1 MNTKFVKLLALSV
14 SCSLVAG
21 VPPGSRALQRGRRD
35 DDDDDGWDWDDDFWD
50 DDYDYDYYYGISVDD
65 GDRCAE
71 RDERCDDDTA
81 CCGSDSCFWLDGK
94 DYGECGK
101 KCPEN
106 DRFECYV
113 PECAERDERCDDD
126 TACCGSD
133 SCFWLDGKE
142 PCKDHGECHKNC
154 PNDDKFEC
162 YVPTCVERGEDC
174 SAGGGSYMPC
184 CDSRDSCFW
193 KDSDTAECRRECP
206 DNPSWDCYVAP
217 EPRPTPRPTPRPSAP
232 VAAADSAARRAAE
245 PHGAAHGAAERE
257 ADAPTHA
264 SADKAPVASTN
275 KTADAAARRAAG
287 PVRPRRCRPEAN
299 SPTLASADKASVAS
313 AHATPDTAARRAAG
327 SHAAA
332 HAEPDA
338 RPDASAHPTP
348 DASAHATP
356 DTAAQPRDA
365 DARRAAG
372 RGRNRATPTPVA
384 QPDEAESVDEE
395 EEEDIDEEE
404 EEDGDEE
411 EEEAEDEEEEEDG
424 DEGEVAEEPTRACPA
439 IREADACPEEVDIA
453 PCDAVGLVPGDF
465 CEGDGECGTD
475 RGLDN
480 CAEADMYVVAG
491 VGVDLVVVL
500 EGVTAEEFRKTFVA
514 ERFADAVAA
523 VLDVPPAAVGA
534 PVAATRRRLQEAAAR
549 SCRVDFVV
557 EVEEDRDVEADF
569 ARAVEAKALDDALE
583 DATPGDRARG
593 GAVAGTSRRRAA
605 AGRRGPPPRRS
616 PSSSAPPRPRPP
628 SRSPPRSLGAD
639 GARSAAT
646 PDLESAASEE
656 VKLDD
661 EPSPYSPR
669 LSWKTRKAR
678 LGRSFAWDDA
688 AGAGWVSWAR
698 DDALGLQFVRR
709 FDARGRLEL
718 VDARVGCA
726 VGAADAA
733 TRLDLEDSGSWPSR
747 GVAALRSTPRRC
759 GSLADGPRVA
769 RLRGRAR
776 LGAASPRCLRL
787 ATSAIFATHFGLF
800 KCAEGDALTYTVQD
814 DAAVA
819 AAVEGGA
826 RWLNFAGKLVGKALL
841 DGAHLDAHLN
851 RCLLKHVCGEPLSLV
866 DLGWLDET
874 LLKSLSQLRDIDV
887 GGLELTF
894 SVDESAFGA
903 VRSRDLVEGGSSKA
917 VTEANKE
924 EFIELRLRDALFETS
939 KEGIEAFLAGVYA
952 VVPLEAFLLVSA
964 VELELMLCGAS
975 ELDVDSWMAHAQ
987 YRAVYRGDFA
997 EKGADHDVVRW
1008 FWDAVRAMDAAR
1020 SAHTCFNRIDLPLYE
1035 DPEKLAAAIKFVL
1048 EFGDET
1054 FSMD

>member
-1 MNTKFVKLLALSV
+1 MNTKFVKLLALSL

-65 GDRCAE
+65 GDR
-71 RDERCDDDTA
+71 
-81 CCGSDSCFWLDGK
+81 
-94 DYGECGK
+94 
-101 KCPEN
+101 
-106 DRFECYV
+106 
-113 PECAERDERCDDD
+113 
-126 TACCGSD
+126 
-133 SCFWLDGKE
+133 
-142 PCKDHGECHKNC
+142 
-154 PNDDKFEC
+154 
-162 YVPTCVERGEDC
+162 
-174 SAGGGSYMPC
+174 
-184 CDSRDSCFW
+184 
-193 KDSDTAECRRECP
+193 
-206 DNPSWDCYVAP
+206 
-217 EPRPTPRPTPRPSAP
+217 
-232 VAAADSAARRAAE
+232 
-245 PHGAAHGAAERE
+245 
-257 ADAPTHA
+257 
-264 SADKAPVASTN
+264 
-275 KTADAAARRAAG
+275 
-287 PVRPRRCRPEAN
+287 
-299 SPTLASADKASVAS
+299 
-313 AHATPDTAARRAAG
+313 
-327 SHAAA
+327 
-332 HAEPDA
+332 
-338 RPDASAHPTP
+338 
-348 DASAHATP
+348 
-356 DTAAQPRDA
+356 
-365 DARRAAG
+365 
-372 RGRNRATPTPVA
+372 RATPTPVA

-411 EEEAEDEEEEEDG
+411 EEEAE
-424 DEGEVAEEPTRACPA
+424 EPTRACPA

-453 PCDAVGLVPGDF
+453 PCDAVGL
-465 CEGDGECGTD
+465 
-475 RGLDN
+475 
-480 CAEADMYVVAG
+480 ADMYVVAG

-500 EGVTAEEFRKTFVA
+500 DGVTAEEFRKTSVA

-534 PVAATRRRLQEAAAR
+534 PVASDARRRLQEAAAR

-569 ARAVEAKALDDALE
+569 ARAVEAKALDDARGR
-583 DATPGDRARG
+583 DVSDRAPRRRG
-593 GAVAGTSRRRAA
+593 RRDVEEAGGGGSSRPSASTLPVVVGAAAAAAAVAVAAAVALARRRRTRK
-605 AGRRGPPPRRS
+605 RRDP
-616 PSSSAPPRPRPP
+616 
-628 SRSPPRSLGAD
+628 
-639 GARSAAT
+639 

-733 TRLDLEDSGSWPSR
+733 TRLDLEDSGSWPFAGR
-747 GVAALRSTPRRC
+747 VAALRSTLEALRIPWQTGRVSPVVTR
-759 GSLADGPRVA
+759 GPTLLQDCFDA
-769 RLRGRAR
+769 LGGLRDDQWRWPFFFKFAGEPGLDAGGVGRE
-776 LGAASPRCLRL
+776 CLRL

-939 KEGIEAFLAGVYA
+939 KEGIEAFLSRAST
-952 VVPLEAFLLVSA
+952 PS
-964 VELELMLCGAS
+964 CPSRRTGATS
-975 ELDVDSWMAHAQ
+975 
-987 YRAVYRGDFA
+987 RK
-997 EKGADHDVVRW
+997 KGADHDVVRW
-1008 FWDAVRAMDAAR
+1008 FWDAVRAMDGATRSQLLQWTTGHGRVPVQGFSHLMGRDGALRPFTLTSVALSAATFTR
-1020 SAHTCFNRIDLPLYE
+1020 AHTCFNRIDLPLYE

>member
-1 MNTKFVKLLALSV
+1 M
-14 SCSLVAG
+14 
-21 VPPGSRALQRGRRD
+21 
-35 DDDDDGWDWDDDFWD
+35 
-50 DDYDYDYYYGISVDD
+50 
-65 GDRCAE
+65 
-71 RDERCDDDTA
+71 
-81 CCGSDSCFWLDGK
+81 
-94 DYGECGK
+94 
-101 KCPEN
+101 
-106 DRFECYV
+106 
-113 PECAERDERCDDD
+113 
-126 TACCGSD
+126 
-133 SCFWLDGKE
+133 
-142 PCKDHGECHKNC
+142 
-154 PNDDKFEC
+154 
-162 YVPTCVERGEDC
+162 PTCVKRDEDC

-193 KDSDTAECRRECP
+193 KDSDTAECRRACP

-217 EPRPTPRPTPRPSAP
+217 DPRPTPRPAPRPTPWPNPRPTRRPTPRPTKRPSP
-232 VAAADSAARRAAE
+232 RPTRR
-245 PHGAAHGAAERE
+245 P
-257 ADAPTHA
+257 
-264 SADKAPVASTN
+264 
-275 KTADAAARRAAG
+275 
-287 PVRPRRCRPEAN
+287 
-299 SPTLASADKASVAS
+299 
-313 AHATPDTAARRAAG
+313 
-327 SHAAA
+327 
-332 HAEPDA
+332 
-338 RPDASAHPTP
+338 
-348 DASAHATP
+348 
-356 DTAAQPRDA
+356 
-365 DARRAAG
+365 
-372 RGRNRATPTPVA
+372 TPTPVA

-395 EEEDIDEEE
+395 EEEDVDEEEEDIDEEE
-404 EEDGDEE
+404 EEADDPEPTRKPTP
-411 EEEAEDEEEEEDG
+411 D
-424 DEGEVAEEPTRACPA
+424 PTRACPA

-480 CAEADMYVVAG
+480 CEEADMYVVAG
-491 VGVDLVVVL
+491 VGVDLAVVL
-500 EGVTAEEFRKTFVA
+500 VGVSAEEFRETSVA

-534 PVAATRRRLQEAAAR
+534 PVASDARRRLQEAAAR

-557 EVEEDRDVEADF
+557 EVDEDRDVEADF

-583 DATPGDRARG
+583 DRDVPATARLEEAG
-593 GAVAGTSRRRAA
+593 GGGSSRPSASTLPIVAGAAAAAAAVAVAAAVALARRRRTRK
-605 AGRRGPPPRRS
+605 RRDP
-616 PSSSAPPRPRPP
+616 
-628 SRSPPRSLGAD
+628 
-639 GARSAAT
+639 

-733 TRLDLEDSGSWPSR
+733 TRLDLEDSGSWPFAR
-747 GVAALRSTPRRC
+747 RVAALRSTLEALRIPWQTGRVSPVVTR
-759 GSLADGPRVA
+759 GPTLLQDCFDA
-769 RLRGRAR
+769 LGGLRDDQWRWPFFFKFAGEPGLDAGGVGRE
-776 LGAASPRCLRL
+776 CLRL

-819 AAVEGGA
+819 AAVEDGA

-924 EFIELRLRDALFETS
+924 EFIGLRLKDALFETS
-939 KEGIEAFLAGVYA
+939 KEGIEAFLKGVYA

-987 YRAVYRGDFA
+987 YRGEFA
-997 EKGADHDVVRW
+997 EQGADHDVVRW
-1008 FWDAVRAMDAAR
+1008 FWDAVRAMDAATR
-1020 SAHTCFNRIDLPLYE
+1020 SQLLQWTTGHGRVPVQGFSHLMGRDGALRPFTLTSVELSAATFPRAHTCFNRIDLPLYE

>member
-71 RDERCDDDTA
+71 RDERCGDDTA
-81 CCGSDSCFWLDGK
+81 CCGSDSCFWLEGK

-113 PECAERDERCDDD
+113 PE
-126 TACCGSD
+126 
-133 SCFWLDGKE
+133 
-142 PCKDHGECHKNC
+142 
-154 PNDDKFEC
+154 
-162 YVPTCVERGEDC
+162 
-174 SAGGGSYMPC
+174 
-184 CDSRDSCFW
+184 DSCFW

-217 EPRPTPRPTPRPSAP
+217 EPRPTPRPTPLPSAP
-232 VAAADSAARRAAE
+232 S
-245 PHGAAHGAAERE
+245 PL
-257 ADAPTHA
+257 PTQ
-264 SADKAPVASTN
+264 
-275 KTADAAARRAAG
+275 R
-287 PVRPRRCRPEAN
+287 
-299 SPTLASADKASVAS
+299 
-313 AHATPDTAARRAAG
+313 
-327 SHAAA
+327 
-332 HAEPDA
+332 
-338 RPDASAHPTP
+338 
-348 DASAHATP
+348 
-356 DTAAQPRDA
+356 
-365 DARRAAG
+365 
-372 RGRNRATPTPVA
+372 PVA
-384 QPDEAESVDEE
+384 QPDPTARPTARPS
-395 EEEDIDEEE
+395 
-404 EEDGDEE
+404 
-411 EEEAEDEEEEEDG
+411 AK
-424 DEGEVAEEPTRACPA
+424 PTRRPTPRPTKRPSPRPTKRPTPRPVAQPDPT
-439 IREADACPEEVDIA
+439 ADACPEEVDIA

-534 PVAATRRRLQEAAAR
+534 PVASDARRRLQEAAAR

-583 DATPGDRARG
+583 DATSATARLE
-593 GAVAGTSRRRAA
+593 AVAGT
-605 AGRRGPPPRRS
+605 
-616 PSSSAPPRPRPP
+616 
-628 SRSPPRSLGAD
+628 
-639 GARSAAT
+639 
-646 PDLESAASEE
+646 AASEE

-733 TRLDLEDSGSWPSR
+733 TRLDLEDSGSWPFAR
-747 GVAALRSTPRRC
+747 RRALRSTLEALRIPWQTGRVSPVVTR
-759 GSLADGPRVA
+759 GPTLLQDCFDA
-769 RLRGRAR
+769 LGGLRDDQWRWPFFFKFAGEPGLDAGGVGRE
-776 LGAASPRCLRL
+776 CLRL

-987 YRAVYRGDFA
+987 YRAVERVWSKPFDYAHIEVGLKIWNPHRYRGDFA

-1008 FWDAVRAMDAAR
+1008 FWDAVRAMDGATRSQLLQWTTGHGRVPVQGFSHLMGRDGALRPFTLTSVALSAATFPR
-1020 SAHTCFNRIDLPLYE
+1020 APCFNRIDLPLYE
-1035 DPEKLAAAIKFVL
+1035 DPEARRGHQVRPRVRRRDLLDGLTRSKQARVFRGSPRRPPSGPLCR
-1048 EFGDET
+1048 G
-1054 FSMD
+1054 

>member
-206 DNPSWDCYVAP
+206 DNPSWDCYV
-217 EPRPTPRPTPRPSAP
+217 
-232 VAAADSAARRAAE
+232 
-245 PHGAAHGAAERE
+245 
-257 ADAPTHA
+257 
-264 SADKAPVASTN
+264 
-275 KTADAAARRAAG
+275 
-287 PVRPRRCRPEAN
+287 
-299 SPTLASADKASVAS
+299 
-313 AHATPDTAARRAAG
+313 
-327 SHAAA
+327 
-332 HAEPDA
+332 
-338 RPDASAHPTP
+338 
-348 DASAHATP
+348 
-356 DTAAQPRDA
+356 
-365 DARRAAG
+365 
-372 RGRNRATPTPVA
+372 
-384 QPDEAESVDEE
+384 
-395 EEEDIDEEE
+395 
-404 EEDGDEE
+404 
-411 EEEAEDEEEEEDG
+411 
-424 DEGEVAEEPTRACPA
+424 
-439 IREADACPEEVDIA
+439 DIA

-534 PVAATRRRLQEAAAR
+534 PVASDARRRLQEAAAR

-557 EVEEDRDVEADF
+557 EVEEDRDVE
-569 ARAVEAKALDDALE
+569 EA
-583 DATPGDRARG
+583 G
-593 GAVAGTSRRRAA
+593 GGGSSRPSASTLPVVVGAAAAAAAVAVAAAVALARRRRTRK
-605 AGRRGPPPRRS
+605 RRDP
-616 PSSSAPPRPRPP
+616 
-628 SRSPPRSLGAD
+628 
-639 GARSAAT
+639 

-733 TRLDLEDSGSWPSR
+733 TRLDLEDSGSWPFAR
-747 GVAALRSTPRRC
+747 RVAALRSTLEALRIPWQTGRVSPVVTR
-759 GSLADGPRVA
+759 GPTLLQDCFDA
-769 RLRGRAR
+769 LGGLRDDQWRWPFFFKFAGEPGLDAGGVGRE
-776 LGAASPRCLRL
+776 CLRL

-903 VRSRDLVEGGSSKA
+903 VRSRDLVEGGSSRA

-924 EFIELRLRDALFETS
+924 EFIGLRLKDALFETS

-987 YRAVYRGDFA
+987 YRGDFA

-1008 FWDAVRAMDAAR
+1008 FWDAVRAMDGATRSQLLQWTTGHGRVPVQGFSHLMGRDGALRPFTLTSVALSAATFPR
-1020 SAHTCFNRIDLPLYE
+1020 AHTCFNRIDLPLYE

>member
-1 MNTKFVKLLALSV
+1 
-14 SCSLVAG
+14 
-21 VPPGSRALQRGRRD
+21 
-35 DDDDDGWDWDDDFWD
+35 
-50 DDYDYDYYYGISVDD
+50 
-65 GDRCAE
+65 
-71 RDERCDDDTA
+71 
-81 CCGSDSCFWLDGK
+81 
-94 DYGECGK
+94 
-101 KCPEN
+101 
-106 DRFECYV
+106 
-113 PECAERDERCDDD
+113 
-126 TACCGSD
+126 
-133 SCFWLDGKE
+133 
-142 PCKDHGECHKNC
+142 
-154 PNDDKFEC
+154 
-162 YVPTCVERGEDC
+162 
-174 SAGGGSYMPC
+174 
-184 CDSRDSCFW
+184 
-193 KDSDTAECRRECP
+193 
-206 DNPSWDCYVAP
+206 
-217 EPRPTPRPTPRPSAP
+217 
-232 VAAADSAARRAAE
+232 
-245 PHGAAHGAAERE
+245 
-257 ADAPTHA
+257 
-264 SADKAPVASTN
+264 
-275 KTADAAARRAAG
+275 
-287 PVRPRRCRPEAN
+287 
-299 SPTLASADKASVAS
+299 
-313 AHATPDTAARRAAG
+313 
-327 SHAAA
+327 
-332 HAEPDA
+332 
-338 RPDASAHPTP
+338 
-348 DASAHATP
+348 
-356 DTAAQPRDA
+356 
-365 DARRAAG
+365 
-372 RGRNRATPTPVA
+372 
-384 QPDEAESVDEE
+384 
-395 EEEDIDEEE
+395 
-404 EEDGDEE
+404 
-411 EEEAEDEEEEEDG
+411 
-424 DEGEVAEEPTRACPA
+424 
-439 IREADACPEEVDIA
+439 
-453 PCDAVGLVPGDF
+453 
-465 CEGDGECGTD
+465 
-475 RGLDN
+475 
-480 CAEADMYVVAG
+480 MYVVAG

-500 EGVTAEEFRKTFVA
+500 DGVAAEEFRETSVA

-534 PVAATRRRLQEAAAR
+534 PVASDARRRLQEAAAR

-557 EVEEDRDVEADF
+557 EVEEGRDVEADF

-583 DATPGDRARG
+583 DRDVPATARLEDAG
-593 GAVAGTSRRRAA
+593 GGGSSRPSASTLPIVAGAAAAAAAVAVAAAVALARRRRTRK
-605 AGRRGPPPRRS
+605 RRDP
-616 PSSSAPPRPRPP
+616 
-628 SRSPPRSLGAD
+628 
-639 GARSAAT
+639 

-733 TRLDLEDSGSWPSR
+733 TRLDLEESGSWPFAR
-747 GVAALRSTPRRC
+747 RVAALRSTLEALRIPWQTGRVSPVVTR
-759 GSLADGPRVA
+759 GPTLLQDCFDA
-769 RLRGRAR
+769 LGGLRDDQWRWPFFFKFAGEPGLDAGGVGRE
-776 LGAASPRCLRL
+776 CLRL

-924 EFIELRLRDALFETS
+924 EFIGLRLKDALFETS
-939 KEGIEAFLAGVYA
+939 KKGIEAFLKGVYA

-987 YRAVYRGDFA
+987 YRGEFA
-997 EKGADHDVVRW
+997 ERGADHDVVRW
-1008 FWDAVRAMDAAR
+1008 FWDAVRAMDAATR
-1020 SAHTCFNRIDLPLYE
+1020 SQLLQWTTGHGRVPVQGFSHLMGRDGALRPFTLTSVELSAATFPRAHTCFNRIDLPLYE